1 MVKYDFDKMGVAQEE
16 MEAFLHGDL
25 NMVGR
30 AFDWNQSPQG
40 SYFWTG
46 VWFEEKELDAS
57 TLAELRTQYYDWLG
71 REPRK
76 EGLASFDPVDKPEHY
91 NHSEGIECIEYIK
104 QVLGTE
110 GFIAYCRGN
119 VMKYNHRAYYKGNP
133 TEDMAKAEWYLK
145 RANEALKEG

>member
-1 MVKYDFDKMGVAQEE
+1 MVKYNFDKMEVNREE
-16 MEAFLHGDL
+16 MEAFLEGDL
-25 NMVGR
+25 D
-30 AFDWNQSPQG
+30 FLSSTFYWHHTPQG
-40 SYFWTG
+40 HSFWAG
-46 VWFEEKELDAS
+46 VFWKELELDAY
-57 TLAELRTQYYDWLG
+57 TLAELRTQYYAWLG

>member
-1 MVKYDFDKMGVAQEE
+1 MVKYNFDKMDVDQGK
-16 MEAFLHGDL
+16 MEAFLDGDSSL
-25 NMVGR
+25 IDTFV
-30 AFDWNQSPQG
+30 WEETPQG
-40 SYFWTG
+40 FYFWEDVREGTR
-46 VWFEEKELDAS
+46 ELDVS
-57 TLAELRTQYYDWLG
+57 TLAELGGQYYDWLG